1 MPLELLARFVE
12 RIKGLEN
19 ERGATIVEYALLV
32 ALIAVALIAS
42 LDGLRGAIAN
52 TFSDIVGR
60 L

>member
-1 MPLELLARFVE
+1 MLLELLTRFVE

-32 ALIAVALIAS
+32 ALIAVALIIS
-42 LDGLRGAIAN
+42 LEGLRGAIAS
-52 TFSDIVGR
+52 TFQDIVNK

>member
-1 MPLELLARFVE
+1 MLLGLLDRFME
-12 RIKGLEN
+12 RLKDLDN

>member
-1 MPLELLARFVE
+1 MLHGLLNRFLERVN
-12 RIKGLEN
+12 GLEN

-42 LDGLRGAIAN
+42 LDGLRGAIAG
-52 TFSDIVGR
+52 TFQDIVNK